1 MCCLGFKSQLR
12 FHPTGDTVGEGF
24 ISRDQG
30 HKKNLSGSFL
40 TQTEMWPLRDTPRVQ
55 IALPGLLVGSSV
67 PCVGC
72 SSDAQGLG
80 RLECAFLSHRLPVA
94 LSSRPQE
101 ARALLG
107 VVPAITPAPSVSEK
121 GLQRI

>member
-1 MCCLGFKSQLR
+1 M
-12 FHPTGDTVGEGF
+12 
-24 ISRDQG
+24 
-30 HKKNLSGSFL
+30 
-40 TQTEMWPLRDTPRVQ
+40 
-55 IALPGLLVGSSV
+55 LVGSSV
-67 PCVGC
+67 LCVGC
-72 SSDAQGLG
+72 ISDAQGLG

-121 GLQRI
+121 KELAEDLIPFGALSAVWVMGTPHS